1 MDNIRATI
9 DTLFSYIN
17 GSEILKDKNQ
27 WLVSTG
33 LSVTK
38 EMFCQKFMIKNQ
50 CYTLD
55 QVHELYHLLV
65 REWIYPPMNISSFPY
80 DMEQGSLFYVLQHF
94 NHVVLTEKDGM
105 PVCRYNHILRWRN
118 LAHSLGE
125 DIFTT
130 SFLAYK
136 DIKEGYDRQDFCWPS
151 VVRQDNPAINHLLE
165 KGVTDLHFHLRG
177 SSLNYALNWLCLMN
191 NIRYRGKSFELLHQ
205 CLSHKTTTDDKEKW
219 DTYYLATVKAC
230 AIRYYLFCIV
240 EQKLEREFFEGDF
253 WKLLDC
259 DSELSID
266 SEGVFLDCILIS
278 KCRKGYQLRNVKGRY
293 FCPDYAIQDVN
304 GILSDRKEEDLPEII
319 LSGERRLMYKMFHRI
334 FTKEASKE
342 EEVLFYVYLL
352 QKTQIRKELVQL
364 NTLEGFRNFSDYE
377 RRKEIFIE
385 GYPNY
390 QNLIPRL
397 ALDMAFSSGC
407 LKYLECRITPKN
419 TSKKLIRS
427 ILEIEKLYNS
437 RFLPENNDEALRKEQ
452 DKVDIRRHYYI
463 LHFIKK
469 RDARDR
475 SLGKHEF
482 IQCRHFDLRN
492 ESRRQGRAILDVF
505 VKNKA
510 VGKLIAGIDAANSEL
525 YCRPEVFGPVFRY
538 IKAYNFGN
546 YLNYTYHVGE
556 DFWDIADGLRAID
569 EAILFLNLEG
579 HDRLGHALALGVD
592 VDAYYLHRNYRVVMS
607 KQNLLD
613 NAMWLHC
620 RARELGVLL
629 TSNTELELQ
638 RIFTKFYDEIY
649 LDVQNYREGDFD
661 HYLVGGRDIDT
672 YYRSWLLR
680 GDDPNQYVKSLDL
693 GDYAEIP
700 GWSTI
705 ALNEKNESVGLARK
719 NRLAKELYKAYHF
732 DVGVRMRGNERYELA
747 LSKDLV
753 ELIEQIQEAMRTYVA
768 SLHLSVEANITSN
781 RMIGP
786 IRKYIQHPVVKL
798 FDLGLGD
805 RESEFCPQI
814 SVSINTDDKG
824 IFDTSIELE
833 YALLALALEKE
844 LTLDCHKK
852 YAPRR
857 IYEWLDRIRLL
868 GYEQRFIKNQR

>member
-17 GSEILKDKNQ
+17 GAEILKNRDKG
-27 WLVSTG
+27 VFSSG
-33 LSVTK
+33 LGVTE
-38 EMFCQKFMIKNQ
+38 EMFCQKFMIDNQ

-55 QVHELYHLLV
+55 QVHELYRLLIS
-65 REWIYPPMNISSFPY
+65 EWIYPPMRTSSFSIK
-80 DMEQGSLFYVLQHF
+80 EQVSLFYVLQHF

-105 PVCRYNHILRWRN
+105 PVCRYNHVLRWRN

-130 SFLAYK
+130 SFFAYK
-136 DIKEGYDRQDFCWPS
+136 DIKEGYDRLDFCWPS
-151 VVRQDNPAINHLLE
+151 VVKQDNPAINHLLE

-191 NIRYRGKSFELLHQ
+191 NIRHRGKSFEFLHR
-205 CLSHKTTTDDKEKW
+205 CLSHKITTDDKEKW

-230 AIRYYLFCIV
+230 IIRYYLFCVV
-240 EQKLEREFFEGDF
+240 EQRLERDLFEEGK
-253 WKLLDC
+253 KLWDLLGL
-259 DSELSID
+259 DSELLID
-266 SEGVFLDCILIS
+266 SLGEFLDCILIS
-278 KCRKGYQLRNVKGRY
+278 KCCDGYQLRDVKGRY
-293 FCPDYAIQDVN
+293 FCPDYAIQNVN
-304 GILSDRKEEDLPEII
+304 GILFDRKEEDLPGII
-319 LSGERRLMYKMFHRI
+319 LSGERRLMYKMFYRI
-334 FTKEASKE
+334 FTKRASKE
-342 EEVLFYVYLL
+342 EEILFYVYLL

-364 NTLEGFRNFSDYE
+364 NAMEGFRNFLDYE

-397 ALDMAFSSGC
+397 ALDMAFLSGC

-427 ILEIEKLYNS
+427 ILQIEKLYNS
-437 RFLPENNDEALRKEQ
+437 CFLPKSNNEMLGKER
-452 DKVDIRRHYYI
+452 DGHDIRRHYYV

-469 RDARDR
+469 ADARDR

-492 ESRRQGRAILDVF
+492 EVRKQGRAILDVLE
-505 VKNKA
+505 KNKA

-525 YCRPEVFGPVFRY
+525 YCRPEVFGLVFRY
-538 IKAYNFGN
+538 IKTYNAGN

-579 HDRLGHALALGVD
+579 YDRLGHALALGVD
-592 VDAYYLHRNYRVVMS
+592 VDAYYLRRNHRVVMS

-620 RARELGVLL
+620 RARELGVLFS
-629 TSNTELELQ
+629 SNTELELQ

-649 LDVQNYREGDFD
+649 LDVQNYRGKDFD
-661 HYLVGGRDIDT
+661 HYLVEGRDIDT

-680 GDDPNQYVKSLDL
+680 GDDPNQYIESLNL
-693 GDYAEIP
+693 GNYAEIP
-700 GWSTI
+700 GWGTI
-705 ALNEKNESVGLARK
+705 ALNEKNESMGLARK

-732 DVGVRMRGNERYELA
+732 DVGVRMRGNERYELV

-753 ELIEQIQEAMRTYVA
+753 ELIGQVQEAMRIYVA

-786 IRKYIQHPVVKL
+786 MYKYVQHPIVKL
-798 FDLGLGD
+798 YDLGLGG

-844 LTLDCHKK
+844 LTLDCQKK
-852 YAPRR
+852 YASRR

-868 GYEQRFIKNQR
+868 GYEQRFIKN